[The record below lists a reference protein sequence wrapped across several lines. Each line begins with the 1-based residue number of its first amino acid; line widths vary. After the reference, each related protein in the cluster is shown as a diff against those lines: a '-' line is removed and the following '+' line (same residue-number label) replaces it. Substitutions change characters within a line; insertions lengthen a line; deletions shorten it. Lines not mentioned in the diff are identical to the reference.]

1 MNPKPLIGQLATTS
15 RNNAIFVLRSEDSNV
30 TGEGFSR
37 MPHWKNHTI
46 LMACRQAYEQER

>member
-15 RNNAIFVLRSEDSNV
+15 RNNAIFVLRSEDSSV

>member
-15 RNNAIFVLRSEDSNV
+15 RNNAIFVLRSEDSSV

-37 MPHWKNHTI
+37 MPHWNNHTI

>member
-37 MPHWKNHTI
+37 MPHWNNHTI